1 MNIDTL
7 TAKYVELRDR
17 KAEIEKKA
25 EDDKRKLTTIMDAIE
40 LKIKEIM
47 HEQGSTSIKTP
58 HGTAY
63 IAYKESVTV
72 ADWEATLNYIT
83 SNERWDMLERRV
95 SKTTVKSIMDED
107 KDGNYLN
114 PPPPGVNF
122 SRFETVNVRRST

>member
-1 MNIDTL
+1 MKIDTL

-17 KAEIEKKA
+17 KAEIEKQA
-25 EDDKRKLTTIMDAIE
+25 EIEKKKLTVIMDAIE
-40 LKIKEIM
+40 EKIKEKM

-63 IAYKESVTV
+63 IAYKESATV
-72 ADWEATLNYIT
+72 ADWEAVLGYIT

-95 SKTTVKSIMDED
+95 SKTAVKSIMDED
-107 KDGNYLN
+107 KDGNYTN

-122 SRFETVNVRRST
+122 TRFETVNIRRSK

>member
-25 EDDKRKLTTIMDAIE
+25 DAEKKKLVHIMEAIE
-40 LKIKEIM
+40 LKIKEMM
-47 HEQGSTSIKTP
+47 HEQGSTSVKTP

-63 IAYKESVTV
+63 IAYKESATV
-72 ADWEATLNYIT
+72 ADWEAVLDYIT
-83 SNERWDMLERRV
+83 YHERWDMLERRV
-95 SKTTVKSIMDED
+95 SKATVKSIMDED
-107 KDGNYLN
+107 KDGNYVN

-122 SRFETVNVRRST
+122 TRFETVNVRRSS